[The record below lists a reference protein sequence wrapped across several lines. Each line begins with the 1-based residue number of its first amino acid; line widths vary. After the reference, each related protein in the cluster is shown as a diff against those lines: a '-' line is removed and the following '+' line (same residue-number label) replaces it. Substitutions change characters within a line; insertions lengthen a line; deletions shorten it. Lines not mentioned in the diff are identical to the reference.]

1 MINGLF
7 TQVYGAELPGLR
19 ALARRMKEANRGV
32 LVGVPSGAMHTKK
45 RKTGKG
51 GKPGKVVKDPQPRSL
66 AQIAVDN
73 EFGVPERNIPER
85 PALRG
90 GIKRGIP
97 KFNKINA
104 DSLRKVVLG
113 ELTVEQALGRLGAA
127 AQGEVQREFIV
138 GGFVP
143 NKPETIRRKG
153 SSRPLIDIGQY
164 RQSIMWMLEG
174 KQSRKARVV
183 R

>member
-1 MINGLF
+1 MSVQARVQGD
-7 TQVYGAELPGLR
+7 LPGLKS
-19 ALARRMKEANRGV
+19 LIRRMKEANRGV
-32 LVGVPSGAMHTKK
+32 LVGVPAGAMHTKK
-45 RKTGKG
+45 RGPGKDG
-51 GKPGKVVKDPQPRSL
+51 LPGKPVKDPNPMSL
-66 AQIAVDN
+66 AQIAVTH
-73 EFGVPERNIPER
+73 EFGAPEQNIPER

-97 KFNKINA
+97 KFNDINR

-143 NKPETIRRKG
+143 NKPETLRRKG

-164 RQSIMWMLEG
+164 RQSITWVLEG
-174 KQSRKARVV
+174 KQSSKARVV

>member
-1 MINGLF
+1 MSVRV
-7 TQVYGAELPGLR
+7 QVQGDLPGLKSLIR
-19 ALARRMKEANRGV
+19 LMNEANRNV
-32 LVGVPSGAMHTKK
+32 LVGVPAGAMHTKK
-45 RKTGKG
+45 RG
-51 GKPGKVVKDPQPRSL
+51 PGRNGRPGEPESDPQPRSL

-73 EFGVPERNIPER
+73 EFGVPARNIPER

-127 AQGEVQREFIV
+127 AQGEVQREFLI
-138 GGFVP
+138 GNFVP
-143 NKPETIRRKG
+143 NAPETIKRKG

-164 RQSIMWMLEG
+164 RQSITWVLEG
-174 KQSRKARVV
+174 KQSRKARVI